1 MPAIWVILGLIGIYL
16 VLIVGPSVTGF
27 FLIFCKRWGSSYM
40 DRKLEGTTVNDYI
53 PELRESFA
61 GMEARETKD
70 VSIVSFDGLCLHG
83 DYYDSGSSKTAILFH
98 GYNAY
103 PLNNFSF
110 IGNDLL
116 ERGFNVLMI
125 HQRAHNRSEGKHC
138 TMGLL
143 EAEDTVSWVEY
154 VSSNPSIEAIVCY
167 GISMGATALGYASS
181 KIKSPKVKGLIIDC
195 GFTSPAGQFKESDDK
210 RHLPG
215 FLLVPVTG
223 LCVNLFLHLD
233 IYKSTLDSLEKSTI
247 PKLFVHGRLDETVP
261 VTESAIAF
269 EKAAEPKKIVISERG
284 FHAISYMMD
293 KDIPEAVWEFIEEV
307 V

>member
-1 MPAIWVILGLIGIYL
+1 MSVIWVLLGLIGIYL
-16 VLIVGPSVTGF
+16 VFIVGPAVTGF
-27 FLIFCKRWGSSYM
+27 FFIFCKRWGSSYM

-53 PELRESFA
+53 PQLKESFA
-61 GMEARETKD
+61 LMEAISSKD
-70 VSIVSFDGLCLHG
+70 VSIVSFDGLTLHG
-83 DYYDSGSSKTAILFH
+83 DYYDSKASKTAILFH

-110 IGNDLL
+110 IGKDFLDK
-116 ERGFNVLMI
+116 GFNVLMI
-125 HQRAHNRSEGKHC
+125 HQRAHNRSEGTHC

-143 EAEDTVSWVEY
+143 EAKDTISWVNF
-154 VSSNPSIEAIVCY
+154 VTADSSVDSVICY
-167 GISMGATALGYASS
+167 GISMGASALAYASCEIS
-181 KIKSPKVKGLIIDC
+181 SNKVKGLIIDC
-195 GFTSPAGQFKESDDK
+195 GFTSPARQFKESDDK

-223 LCVNLFLHLD
+223 LCVRMFLHLD
-233 IYKSTLDSLEKSTI
+233 INKNTIDSLKKSTV

-261 VTESAIAF
+261 VTESGMAY
-269 EKAAEPKKIVISERG
+269 EEAAEPKSIVISEHG

-293 KDIPEAVWEFIEEV
+293 ENVPKEVWKFVEEV